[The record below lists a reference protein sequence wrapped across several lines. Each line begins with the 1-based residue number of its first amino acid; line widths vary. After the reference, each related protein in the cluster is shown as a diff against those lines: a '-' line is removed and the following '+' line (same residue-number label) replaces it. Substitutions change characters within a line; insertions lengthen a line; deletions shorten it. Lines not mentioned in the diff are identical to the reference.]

1 MSIEKLAEK
10 LAAET
15 GRLLQ
20 SQQLKLVT
28 AESCTGGGLS
38 YWLTSIPGSSA
49 WFERG
54 FVTYSD
60 AAKSELLAVPQEII
74 AEFGAVSEQ
83 TARAMAE
90 GAIRRSQ
97 SDISIAITGIAG
109 PGGGS
114 AQKPVGTVWIAY
126 AGRHLKTIAEVN
138 HFPGDRQA
146 VRNESIIR
154 GLEKL
159 ADILQK
165 NR

>member
-1 MSIEKLAEK
+1 MSKQIEKLTE
-10 LAAET
+10 ET

-20 SQQLKLVT
+20 SQKLKLVT

-38 YWLTSIPGSSA
+38 YWITSIPGSSE

-60 AAKSELLAVPQEII
+60 IAKIELLDVAKETI
-74 AEFGAVSEQ
+74 ANFGAVSKE
-83 TARAMAE
+83 TACAMAE
-90 GAIRRSQ
+90 GALRRSQ
-97 SDISIAITGIAG
+97 SDICIAITGIAG

-114 AQKPVGTVWIAY
+114 AQKPVGTVWIAF
-126 AGRHLKTIAEVN
+126 AGRQLKTFAQVDV
-138 HFPGDRQA
+138 FPGDRQA
-146 VRNESIIR
+146 VRTQTIIR
-154 GLEKL
+154 ALEKL